1 MQNLIAY
8 LRCNKGK
15 NRVLP
20 LVFCLLSSAILLTGL
35 TPVAAS
41 LRHGAAPVGFVPA
54 SSVPSVI
61 DDSGSSEQTCSLADF
76 GGMPESGAALGSL
89 SLDGTGVDC
98 TLFYGDADEQLEQGA
113 GLYTGSHLPGQGSLA
128 LIGGHTNSFFRGLE
142 KAQIGGSVRLSLF
155 YGEYV
160 YQITDMRIVDAEDA
174 SAYDLNAS
182 EDQLIL
188 YTCYPFG
195 VLYET
200 PYRYFVYATKL
211 SGPVLTS

>member
-1 MQNLIAY
+1 MQDLIAY

-41 LRHGAAPVGFVPA
+41 LRHGAAPVGFVPVD
-54 SSVPSVI
+54 SVSAPA
-61 DDSGSSEQTCSLADF
+61 DAAEPTCSLADF
-76 GGMPESGAALGSL
+76 GGMPESGSALGSL

-142 KAQIGGSVRLSLF
+142 KAQIGGSIRLSLF
-155 YGEYV
+155 YGDYV
-160 YQITDMRIVDAEDA
+160 YQITDLRIVDAEDT

-211 SGPVLTS
+211 SGPALTS

>member
-1 MQNLIAY
+1 MQDLIAY

-20 LVFCLLSSAILLTGL
+20 LVFCLLSSAILLAGL
-35 TPVAAS
+35 TPAAAS
-41 LRHGAAPVGFVPA
+41 LRHGAAPTGFLPV
-54 SSVPSVI
+54 SSVPLAI
-61 DDSGSSEQTCSLADF
+61 GDAEQTSSLSDF

-89 SLDGTGVDC
+89 SVDGTGVDC

-113 GLYTGSHLPGQGSLA
+113 GLYPGSHLPGQGSLA

-142 KAQIGGSVRLSLF
+142 KAQIGSSVRLSLF
-155 YGEYV
+155 YGDYV
-160 YQITDMRIVDAEDA
+160 YQITDLRIVDAEDT

-182 EDQLIL
+182 EDHLIL

-195 VLYET
+195 ALYDT
-200 PYRYFVYATKL
+200 PYRYFVYATRI
-211 SGPVLTS
+211 SGPTLMS

>member
-8 LRCNKGK
+8 LRCSKGK

-41 LRHGAAPVGFVPA
+41 LRHGAAPVGFVPV
-54 SSVPSVI
+54 SSISLS
-61 DDSGSSEQTCSLADF
+61 DSDAKQTCSLADF

-160 YQITDMRIVDAEDA
+160 YQITDLRIVDAEDT
-174 SAYDLNAS
+174 SAYDLNTS

-195 VLYET
+195 ALYET

-211 SGPVLTS
+211 SGPVLAS